1 MGGKAARSAV
11 DFLPDGADAY
21 PAYNIAFA
29 VIISRRRPDKAKP
42 PSGNRCRRDN
52 AGWRVRLSGLQ
63 NRSSSDTG
71 FAFVCNM
78 KARGCVPAEIGEPKR
93 E

>member
-1 MGGKAARSAV
+1 MPDYDDYLEASARHASGPNANDLREFFRERRMRDMGGKAARSAV

-42 PSGNRCRRDN
+42 
-52 AGWRVRLSGLQ
+52 LSGI
-63 NRSSSDTG
+63 RT
-71 FAFVCNM
+71 
-78 KARGCVPAEIGEPKR
+78 
-93 E
+93 